1 MFNVER
7 WQEIFETIRKN
18 KLRTFLTSL
27 SVASGILIL
36 VILLGFSSGIENGV
50 RTQFEQD
57 ASNRIQ
63 VSTRITTKGF
73 KGLNPGR
80 RLQMTN
86 QDYENITDKY
96 ADNIEYKTSLYNTW
110 GGQIN
115 YKEKQG
121 SYRIEGAF
129 PDQQWIEN
137 ASLSQGRF
145 ITQSDIDES
154 RKVGVLGYQMKQDL
168 FADTDPI
175 GKTILLNNNINFT
188 VVGVYTDPGGTR
200 EESRLFIPMSTAQ
213 KVFNA
218 GENIN
223 RIALTVKMADN
234 FDEAV
239 AMSAALTEAI
249 DQDLRTRFSVAPDDR
264 IAVRV
269 DDTLEEAQKIYSLI
283 DTIRAVFWFIGIG
296 TIIAG
301 VVGVGNIMLIVVKER
316 TKEIGIRKA
325 LGALPSEIIWM
336 VLQESIFITAIAG
349 LIGLFLGVLAVELVE
364 PFVADIDFIKDP
376 NVDFTTSIT
385 TLVILIVAGAL
396 AGFIPARR
404 AANIKPIEAL
414 RDE

>member
-1 MFNVER
+1 MFNIER
-7 WQEIFETIRKN
+7 WQEIFDTINKN

-57 ASNRIQ
+57 ATNRIS
-63 VSTRITTKGF
+63 VSTRITTKGY

-86 QDYENITDKY
+86 KDYENLNEKY
-96 ADNIEYKTSLYNTW
+96 KEQIEYKTSLYRSW
-110 GGQIN
+110 GGQVN

-121 SYRIEGAF
+121 SYRIEGVFA
-129 PDQQWIEN
+129 DQQWIEN
-137 ASLSQGRF
+137 ATLSQGRY
-145 ITQSDIDES
+145 ISQSDIEES
-154 RKVGVLGYQMKQDL
+154 RKVGVIGYQMKEDL
-168 FADTDPI
+168 FPNTNPI
-175 GKTILLNNNINFT
+175 GKTILLNNNINFI
-188 VVGVYTDPGGTR
+188 VVGVYTDPGGSR
-200 EESRLFIPMSTAQ
+200 EESRLFIPITTAQ

-218 GENIN
+218 GENID
-223 RIALTVKMADN
+223 RIAYTVKMSDN

-239 AMSAALTEAI
+239 ALSAAMSESI
-249 DQDLRTRFSVAPDDR
+249 DQDLRTKFSVAPDDR
-264 IAVRV
+264 VAIRV
-269 DDTLEEAQKIYSLI
+269 DDTLEEAQKIYGLI

-349 LIGLFLGVLAVELVE
+349 FVGLFIGVGILELVGPSIE
-364 PFVADIDFIKDP
+364 MDFIKNP
-376 NVDFTTSIT
+376 TVDFTTSIT
-385 TLVILIVAGAL
+385 TVIILVVSGAL

>member
-1 MFNVER
+1 MFNIER

-50 RTQFEQD
+50 RSQFEQD
-57 ASNRIQ
+57 ATNRIQ
-63 VSTRITTKGF
+63 VSTRTTTKGF

-86 QDYENITDKY
+86 KDYENLNRKY
-96 ADNIEYKTSLYNTW
+96 EDHIEYKTSLYNTW

-129 PDQQWIEN
+129 PDQQLIEN
-137 ASLSQGRF
+137 ATLSQGRF
-145 ITQSDIDES
+145 ISKSDIDQS

-168 FADTDPI
+168 FPDTDPI
-175 GKTILLNNNINFT
+175 GETIMLNNNINFT
-188 VVGVYTDPGGTR
+188 VIGVYTDPGGTR
-200 EESRLFIPMSTAQ
+200 EESRLFIPMTTAQ

-223 RIALTVKMADN
+223 RIAYTVKMSDN

-239 AMSAALTEAI
+239 ALSAAMSQSI

-269 DDTLEEAQKIYSLI
+269 NDTLEEAKKIYGLI

-336 VLQESIFITAIAG
+336 VLQESIFITSIAG
-349 LIGLFLGVLAVELVE
+349 FIGLFLGVGILEIFGPLIQE
-364 PFVADIDFIKDP
+364 EFIKNP
-376 NVDFTTSIT
+376 KVDFTTSIT
-385 TLVILIVAGAL
+385 TVIILVVSGAL

>member
-1 MFNVER
+1 MFNIER
-7 WQEIFETIRKN
+7 WQEIFDTIKKN

-57 ASNRIQ
+57 ATNRI
-63 VSTRITTKGF
+63 SINTRITTKGY

-86 QDYENITDKY
+86 KDYENLNNKY
-96 ADNIEYKTSLYNTW
+96 EDQIEYKTSLYRSW
-110 GGQIN
+110 GGQVN

-121 SYRIEGAF
+121 SYRIEGVFA
-129 PDQQWIEN
+129 DQQWIEN
-137 ASLSQGRF
+137 ATLSQGRF
-145 ITQSDIDES
+145 ISQSDIDES
-154 RKVGVLGYQMKQDL
+154 RKVGVIGYQMKEDL
-168 FADTDPI
+168 FPNTNPV
-175 GKTILLNNNINFT
+175 GKTILLNNNINFI
-188 VVGVYTDPGGTR
+188 VVGVYTDPGGSR
-200 EESRLFIPMSTAQ
+200 EESRLFIPITTAQ

-218 GENIN
+218 GENID
-223 RIALTVKMADN
+223 RIAYTVKMSDN

-239 AMSAALTEAI
+239 ALSAAMSQAI
-249 DQDLRTRFSVAPDDR
+249 DQDLRTKFSVAPDDR
-264 IAVRV
+264 VAIRV

-349 LIGLFLGVLAVELVE
+349 FVGLFIGVGILELIGPSIEE
-364 PFVADIDFIKDP
+364 DFIKNP
-376 NVDFTTSIT
+376 TVDFTTSIT
-385 TLVILIVAGAL
+385 TVIILVVSGAL

>member
-1 MFNVER
+1 MFNIER
-7 WQEIFETIRKN
+7 WQEIFDTIKKN

-27 SVASGILIL
+27 SVASGIFIL

-57 ASNRIQ
+57 ATNRIQ

-86 QDYENITDKY
+86 KDYDNLTNKY

-115 YKEKQG
+115 YKDKQG

-137 ASLSQGRF
+137 ATLSQGRF
-145 ITQSDIDES
+145 ITQSDIEES
-154 RKVGVLGYQMKQDL
+154 RKVGVLGYQMKEDL
-168 FADTDPI
+168 FKDIDPI

-188 VVGVYTDPGGTR
+188 VIGVYTDPGGTR
-200 EESRLFIPMSTAQ
+200 EESRLFIPMTTAQ

-223 RIALTVKMADN
+223 RIALTVKMADD

-239 AMSAALTEAI
+239 ALSASLRDAI

-269 DDTLEEAQKIYSLI
+269 DDTLEEAQQIYSLI
-283 DTIRAVFWFIGIG
+283 DTIRWVFWFIGIG

-336 VLQESIFITAIAG
+336 VLHESIFITSIAG
-349 LIGLFLGVLAVELVE
+349 LIGLFAGVGLLQLIA
-364 PFVADIDFIKDP
+364 PYAQTDFINNP
-376 NVDFTTSIT
+376 TVDFTTSIT
-385 TLVILIVAGAL
+385 TVIILVFSGAL

-404 AANIKPIEAL
+404 AANIKPIDAL

>member
-1 MFNVER
+1 MFNIER
-7 WQEIFETIRKN
+7 WQEIFDTINKN

-57 ASNRIQ
+57 ATNRIS
-63 VSTRITTKGF
+63 VSARVTTKGY

-86 QDYENITDKY
+86 KDYENLNEKY
-96 ADNIEYKTSLYNTW
+96 KEQIEYKTSLYRSW
-110 GGQIN
+110 GGQVN

-121 SYRIEGAF
+121 SYRIEGVFA
-129 PDQQWIEN
+129 DQQWIEN
-137 ASLSQGRF
+137 ATLSQGRY
-145 ITQSDIDES
+145 ISQSDIEES
-154 RKVGVLGYQMKQDL
+154 RKVGVIGYQMKEDL
-168 FADTDPI
+168 FPNTNPI
-175 GKTILLNNNINFT
+175 GKTILLNNNINFI
-188 VVGVYTDPGGTR
+188 VVGVYTDPGGSR
-200 EESRLFIPMSTAQ
+200 EESRLFIPITTAQ

-218 GENIN
+218 GENID
-223 RIALTVKMADN
+223 RIAYTVKMSDN

-239 AMSAALTEAI
+239 ALSAAMSESI
-249 DQDLRTRFSVAPDDR
+249 DQDLRTKFSVAPDDR
-264 IAVRV
+264 VAIRV
-269 DDTLEEAQKIYSLI
+269 DDTLEEAQKIYGLI

-349 LIGLFLGVLAVELVE
+349 FVGLFIGVGILELVGPSIE
-364 PFVADIDFIKDP
+364 MDFIKNP
-376 NVDFTTSIT
+376 TVDFTTSIT
-385 TLVILIVAGAL
+385 TVIILVVSGAL

>member
-1 MFNVER
+1 MFNIER
-7 WQEIFETIRKN
+7 WQEIFDTINKN

-57 ASNRIQ
+57 ATNRIS
-63 VSTRITTKGF
+63 VSTRVTTKGY

-86 QDYENITDKY
+86 KDYENLNEKY
-96 ADNIEYKTSLYNTW
+96 KEQIEYKTSLYRSW
-110 GGQIN
+110 GGQVN

-121 SYRIEGAF
+121 SYRIEGVFA
-129 PDQQWIEN
+129 DQQWIEN
-137 ASLSQGRF
+137 ATLSQGRY
-145 ITQSDIDES
+145 ISQSDIEES
-154 RKVGVLGYQMKQDL
+154 RKVGVIGYQMKEDL
-168 FADTDPI
+168 FPNTNPI
-175 GKTILLNNNINFT
+175 GKTILLNNNINFI
-188 VVGVYTDPGGTR
+188 VVGVYTDPGGSR
-200 EESRLFIPMSTAQ
+200 EESRLFIPITTAQ

-218 GENIN
+218 GKNID
-223 RIALTVKMADN
+223 RIAYTVKMSDN

-239 AMSAALTEAI
+239 ALSAAMSESI
-249 DQDLRTRFSVAPDDR
+249 DQDLRTKFSVAPDDR
-264 IAVRV
+264 VAIRV
-269 DDTLEEAQKIYSLI
+269 DDTLEEAQKIYGLI

-349 LIGLFLGVLAVELVE
+349 FVGLFIGVGILELVGPSIE
-364 PFVADIDFIKDP
+364 MDFIKNP
-376 NVDFTTSIT
+376 TVDFTTSIT
-385 TLVILIVAGAL
+385 TVIILVVSGAL

>member
-1 MFNVER
+1 MFNIER
-7 WQEIFETIRKN
+7 WQEIFETISKN

-27 SVASGILIL
+27 SVAAGIFIL

-50 RTQFEQD
+50 RAQFEGD
-57 ASNRIQ
+57 ATNRIQ
-63 VSTRITTKGF
+63 VSTRTTTKGYN
-73 KGLNPGR
+73 GLNPGR

-86 QDYENITDKY
+86 SDYETLNRKY
-96 ADNIEYKTSLYNTW
+96 EDQIEYKTSLYNTW
-110 GGQIN
+110 GGEIN

-129 PDQQWIEN
+129 PDQQFIEN
-137 ASLSQGRF
+137 ATLTQGRF
-145 ITQSDIDES
+145 LSQSDVDES
-154 RKVGVLGYQMKQDL
+154 RKVAVLGYQMKEDL
-168 FADTDPI
+168 FPDTDPI
-175 GKTILLNNNINFT
+175 GEIILVNNNINFT

-200 EESRLFIPMSTAQ
+200 EETRLFIPMTTAQ

-223 RIALTVKMADN
+223 RIAYTVKMSDN

-239 AMSAALTEAI
+239 ALSAAMTQSI
-249 DQDLRTRFSVAPDDR
+249 DLDLRTKFSVAPDDR

-269 DDTLEEAQKIYSLI
+269 NDTLEEAKKIYSLI
-283 DTIRAVFWFIGIG
+283 DTIRMVFWFIGIG

-301 VVGVGNIMLIVVKER
+301 IVGVGNIMLIVVKER

-336 VLQESIFITAIAG
+336 ILQESIFITALSG
-349 LIGLFLGVLAVELVE
+349 LVGLFAGVGLLQLIAPYAET
-364 PFVADIDFIKDP
+364 DFINNP
-376 NVDFTTSIT
+376 TVDFTTSIT
-385 TLVILIVAGAL
+385 TVIILIIAGTL

>member
-1 MFNVER
+1 MFNIER
-7 WQEIFETIRKN
+7 WQEIFDTINKN

-57 ASNRIQ
+57 ATNRIS
-63 VSTRITTKGF
+63 VSTRVTTKGY

-86 QDYENITDKY
+86 KDYENLNEKY
-96 ADNIEYKTSLYNTW
+96 KEQIEYKTSLYRSW
-110 GGQIN
+110 GGQVN

-121 SYRIEGAF
+121 SYRIEGVFA
-129 PDQQWIEN
+129 DQQWIEN
-137 ASLSQGRF
+137 ATLSQGRY
-145 ITQSDIDES
+145 ISQSDIQES
-154 RKVGVLGYQMKQDL
+154 RKVGVIGYQMKEDL
-168 FADTDPI
+168 FPNTNPI
-175 GKTILLNNNINFT
+175 GKTILLNNNINFI
-188 VVGVYTDPGGTR
+188 VVGVYTDPGGSR
-200 EESRLFIPMSTAQ
+200 EESRLFIPITTAQ

-218 GENIN
+218 GENID
-223 RIALTVKMADN
+223 RIAYTVKMSDN

-239 AMSAALTEAI
+239 ALSAAMSESI
-249 DQDLRTRFSVAPDDR
+249 DQDLRTKFSVAPDDR
-264 IAVRV
+264 VAIRV
-269 DDTLEEAQKIYSLI
+269 DDTLEEAQKIYGLI

-349 LIGLFLGVLAVELVE
+349 FVGLFIGVGILELVGPSIE
-364 PFVADIDFIKDP
+364 MDFIKNP
-376 NVDFTTSIT
+376 TVDFTTSIT
-385 TLVILIVAGAL
+385 TVIILVVSGAL

>member
-1 MFNVER
+1 MFNIER
-7 WQEIFETIRKN
+7 WQEIFETISKN

-27 SVASGILIL
+27 SVAAGIFIL

-50 RTQFEQD
+50 RAQFEGD
-57 ASNRIQ
+57 ATNRIQ
-63 VSTRITTKGF
+63 VSTRTTTKGYN
-73 KGLNPGR
+73 GLNPGR

-86 QDYENITDKY
+86 SDYETLNRKY
-96 ADNIEYKTSLYNTW
+96 EDQIEYKTSLYNTW
-110 GGQIN
+110 GGEIN

-129 PDQQWIEN
+129 PDQQFIEN
-137 ASLSQGRF
+137 ATLTQGRF
-145 ITQSDIDES
+145 LSQSDVDES
-154 RKVGVLGYQMKQDL
+154 RKVAVLGYQMKEDL
-168 FADTDPI
+168 FSDTDPI
-175 GKTILLNNNINFT
+175 GEIILVNNNINFT

-200 EESRLFIPMSTAQ
+200 EETRLFIPMTTAQ

-223 RIALTVKMADN
+223 RIAYTVKMSDN

-239 AMSAALTEAI
+239 ALSAAMTQSI
-249 DQDLRTRFSVAPDDR
+249 DLDLRTKFSVAPDDR

-269 DDTLEEAQKIYSLI
+269 NDTLEEAKKIYSLI
-283 DTIRAVFWFIGIG
+283 DTIRMVFWFIGIG

-301 VVGVGNIMLIVVKER
+301 IVGVGNIMLIVVKER

-336 VLQESIFITAIAG
+336 ILQESIFITALSG
-349 LIGLFLGVLAVELVE
+349 LVGLFAGVGLLQLIAPYAET
-364 PFVADIDFIKDP
+364 DFINNP
-376 NVDFTTSIT
+376 TVDFTTSIT
-385 TLVILIVAGAL
+385 TVIILIVAGTL

>member
-1 MFNVER
+1 MFNIER
-7 WQEIFETIRKN
+7 WQEIFETISKN

-27 SVASGILIL
+27 SVAAGIFIL

-50 RTQFEQD
+50 RAQFEGD
-57 ASNRIQ
+57 ATNRIQ
-63 VSTRITTKGF
+63 VSTRTTTKGYN
-73 KGLNPGR
+73 GLNPGR

-86 QDYENITDKY
+86 SDYETLNRKY
-96 ADNIEYKTSLYNTW
+96 EDQIEYKTSLYNTW
-110 GGQIN
+110 GGEIN

-129 PDQQWIEN
+129 PDQQFIEN
-137 ASLSQGRF
+137 ATLTQGRF
-145 ITQSDIDES
+145 LSQSDVDES
-154 RKVGVLGYQMKQDL
+154 RKVAVLGYQMKEDL
-168 FADTDPI
+168 FSDTDPI
-175 GKTILLNNNINFT
+175 GEIILVNNNINFT

-200 EESRLFIPMSTAQ
+200 EETRLFIPMTTAQ

-223 RIALTVKMADN
+223 RIAYTVKMSDN

-239 AMSAALTEAI
+239 ALSAAMTQSI
-249 DQDLRTRFSVAPDDR
+249 DLDLRTKFSVAPDDR

-269 DDTLEEAQKIYSLI
+269 NDTLEEAKKIYSLI
-283 DTIRAVFWFIGIG
+283 DTIRMVFWFIGIG

-301 VVGVGNIMLIVVKER
+301 IVGVGNIMLIVVKER

-336 VLQESIFITAIAG
+336 ILQESIFITALSG
-349 LIGLFLGVLAVELVE
+349 LIGLFAGVGLLQLIAPYAET
-364 PFVADIDFIKDP
+364 DFINNP
-376 NVDFTTSIT
+376 TVDFTTSIT
-385 TLVILIVAGAL
+385 TVIILIVAGTL